1 MTAPPGL
8 QPLKAHYRSGVDVLS
23 RDFFG
28 PCLSQAVLYRRA
40 AGYFSSTA
48 LLAWASALPAVIEG
62 ADLTIRLIASPEL
75 GPHDIAVLK
84 DVADPAKRAAYQQ
97 MLADRLLEQV
107 AAMLEDPSSSDPRA
121 ELFAWLLA
129 TDRLEIRFAFPDHVD
144 GAGIFHEKIGVF
156 DFPGGQRVAF
166 TGSANETLGGH
177 ARNYESIDVYRTW
190 EGGEGDRVA
199 TKVEQFDEAWSGEAM
214 GLSVRSTSQDV
225 LARLKA
231 RAPKTAPRAAPTP
244 ASVREDPKWR
254 HQTEAVETFLAQ
266 RAGVLEMATGTGK
279 TRTTLK
285 ILERLIGSGE
295 IDGAVI
301 AMDGTDLLDQ
311 WGLELDAWILK
322 ANNGWLLYRHFER
335 HREIG
340 DFVLD
345 PERGILVVSRGQLHK
360 LMSRLPAAKRRKMII
375 VHDEVHGLGTPSLV
389 EALRGEHP
397 KFGWRLG
404 LSATPDRAYDQAGND
419 FLASEIGGTIFRFPL
434 ELAIERGVLS
444 GFDYT
449 ALEYELTDGD
459 KQRLAAVRSKQAA
472 RAHQGNPMS
481 QEEVWTEIS
490 KVYKTAEMK
499 PEVFRDYLKEH
510 PQVLKNSII
519 FVETTE
525 YGNALLE
532 DIHAYTTRY
541 RTYYADDERD
551 HLVQFARGE
560 IDCLITCHR
569 ISQGIDIQ
577 ALETVILFASARARL
592 ETIQRIGRCLRS
604 DPSNPD
610 KRAHV
615 IDFVRPASPGDKVP
629 NADQERFAWLTGL
642 SQVQRK
648 ADA

>member
-1 MTAPPGL
+1 MSAPPGL

-23 RDFFG
+23 KDFFG
-28 PCLSQAVLYRRA
+28 PCLSQAILYRRA

-75 GPHDIAVLK
+75 GPQDIAVLK

-121 ELFAWLLA
+121 QLFAWLLA

-177 ARNYESIDVYRTW
+177 ARNYESIDVYRSW
-190 EGGEGDRVA
+190 EAGEGDRVA
-199 TKVEQFDEAWSGEAM
+199 TKVEQFDEAWSGEAT

-231 RAPKTAPRAAPTP
+231 RAPKTAPRAAPAP
-244 ASVREDPKWR
+244 APVREDPKWR

-311 WGLELDAWILK
+311 WSVELDAWILK
-322 ANNGWLLYRHFER
+322 SNNGWLLYRHFER

-389 EALRGEHP
+389 ESLRGEHP

-419 FLASEIGGTIFRFPL
+419 FLASEIGATIFRFPL

-481 QEEVWTEIS
+481 QEEIWTEIS

-499 PEVFRDYLKEH
+499 PEVFRTYLKDH

>member
-1 MTAPPGL
+1 MTAPEGL
-8 QPLKAHYRSGVDVLS
+8 EGLKAHYRSGSDVLS
-23 RDFFG
+23 ADFFA
-28 PCLSQAVLYRRA
+28 PCLQRATLYRRA
-40 AGYFSSTA
+40 AGYFSSSA
-48 LLAWASALPAVIEG
+48 LLSWAGALPDVIEG
-62 ADLTIRLIASPEL
+62 SALRIRLIASPEL
-75 GPHDIAVLK
+75 SAQDIATLK
-84 DVADPAKRAAYQQ
+84 DVADPIKRSTYQQ
-97 MLADRLLEQV
+97 MLTDRLLEQV
-107 AAMLEDPSSSDPRA
+107 AAMLEDPAAPDPRA
-121 ELFAWLLA
+121 QLFAWLLA
-129 TDRLEIRFAFPDHVD
+129 TDRLEIRFAFPGHVD
-144 GAGIFHEKIGVF
+144 GAGIFHEKMGVF
-156 DFPGGQRVAF
+156 DFPNGEQAAF

-177 ARNYESIDVYRTW
+177 ARNYESIDVYRSW
-190 EGGEGDRVA
+190 ALGEDIRVA
-199 TKVEQFDEAWSGEAM
+199 TKVEQFEEAWSGDAA
-214 GLSVRSTSQDV
+214 GLSVRSPSADV

-231 RAPKTAPRAAPTP
+231 RAPKKAPRPDPIAEP
-244 ASVREDPKWR
+244 VKEDPKWR
-254 HQTEAVETFLAQ
+254 HQTEAVEAFLSK

-279 TRTTLK
+279 TRTTIK
-285 ILERLIGSGE
+285 ILDRLIAAGE
-295 IDGAVI
+295 IGGAVI

-311 WGLELDAWILK
+311 WSLELDAWILK
-322 ANNGWLLYRHFER
+322 SANGWLLYRHFER

-345 PERGILVVSRGQLHK
+345 PENGLIVVSRGQLHK
-360 LMSRLPAAKRRKMII
+360 LMARLPAAKRRKMII

-389 EALRGEHP
+389 QSLRGEHP

-404 LSATPDRAYDQAGND
+404 LSATPDRAYDQEGND
-419 FLASEIGGTIFRFPL
+419 FLVSEIGETIFRFPL

-444 GFDYT
+444 GFGYT
-449 ALEYELTDGD
+449 PLEYELTEGD
-459 KQRLAAVRSKQAA
+459 RQRLAAVRSKQAA
-472 RAHQGNPMS
+472 RRHQGNPMS

-499 PEVFRDYLKEH
+499 PEIFRAYLKDH

-532 DIHAYTTRY
+532 DIHGYTSRY

-577 ALETVILFASARARL
+577 ALETVVLFASARARL

-604 DPSNPD
+604 DPTNPD

-615 IDFVRPASPGDKVP
+615 IDFVRPASPGDQTP
-629 NADQERFAWLTGL
+629 NADQERCAWLTAL

>member
-75 GPHDIAVLK
+75 GPQDIAVLK

-144 GAGIFHEKIGVF
+144 GAGIFHEKMGVF

-199 TKVEQFDEAWSGEAM
+199 TKVEQFDEAWSGEAT
-214 GLSVRSTSQDV
+214 GLSVRSTSPDV

-231 RAPKTAPRAAPTP
+231 RAPKTAPRTAPAP
-244 ASVREDPKWR
+244 APVREDPKWR

-285 ILERLIGSGE
+285 ILDRLIGSGE

-301 AMDGTDLLDQ
+301 SMDGTDLLDQ
-311 WGLELDAWILK
+311 WSLELDAWILK
-322 ANNGWLLYRHFER
+322 SNNGWLLYRHFER

-345 PERGILVVSRGQLHK
+345 PESAILVVSRGQLHK

-389 EALRGEHP
+389 ESLRGEHP

-419 FLASEIGGTIFRFPL
+419 FLASEIGATIFRFPL

-449 ALEYELTDGD
+449 ALEYELTEGD

-499 PEVFRDYLKEH
+499 PEVFRAYLKDH

-604 DPSNPD
+604 DPANPD